1 MGSDAQGLPHGVIGV
16 QNGAHRIGVV
26 DGKVERMNKRRL
38 GLAGLALLAGLL
50 LAGCGGGGKKESEGE
65 GEGKAAKVTLQL
77 KWVTQA
83 QFAGY
88 YAAKAKGFYEKEN
101 LDLNIKVGG
110 ASITPEQVVLGKQ
123 AQFGIDWLPS
133 LLASRDHGQDLVNIA
148 QVFTRS
154 GMLELTWK
162 DSGITSIS
170 QMRGKK
176 VGVWCCGNENELYAA
191 LNKNG
196 MNPKSDVTIVNQ
208 PFNMDLFLNRQ
219 VDAAAA
225 MTYNELAQVLETKN
239 PKTGNLY
246 QPSDLNVINLQ
257 EVGTGMLED
266 GIFVRG
272 DWIKDKDN
280 QSIAKRFLAASFKG
294 WIYCRDHA
302 AECTQLVLDNGPT
315 LGKGHQTWQMN
326 EINALI
332 WPAPDGIGIMDKAAY
347 TRTAK
352 IAQEFKVI
360 SKAPSADA
368 YRTDLAHEAVDEL
381 DADGLDIHGDNWT
394 KQKVKI
400 TPKGA

>member
-1 MGSDAQGLPHGVIGV
+1 
-16 QNGAHRIGVV
+16 
-26 DGKVERMNKRRL
+26 MNKWRL

-88 YAAKAKGFYEKEN
+88 YAAKAKGFYKKEN
-101 LDLNIKVGG
+101 LDVNIKVGG